1 MRLTERSLVAWVVLV
16 LSGVLEAVW
25 ATALSASNGFRKVV
39 PTLVFVAGMVCS
51 MIGLG
56 FAMTVIPVGTA
67 YAVWV
72 GIGASLTV
80 VVAILRRQEA
90 ASVARVALVLGLV
103 ACVVGLKVVT

>member
-1 MRLTERSLVAWVVLV
+1 MAWTVLV

-25 ATALSASNGFRKVV
+25 ATALSASNGFKKVV
-39 PTLVFVAGMVCS
+39 PTIVFVVGMALS
-51 MIGLG
+51 MVGLA
-56 FAMTVIPVGTA
+56 FAMKEIPVGTA

-80 VVAILRRQEA
+80 IVAILRGQEA

-103 ACVVGLKVVT
+103 ACVVGLKVVS

>member
-1 MRLTERSLVAWVVLV
+1 MAWAVLV

-25 ATALSASNGFRKVV
+25 ATALGASNGFRKVV
-39 PTLVFVAGMVCS
+39 PTIVFVTGMALS
-51 MIGLG
+51 MVGLA
-56 FAMTVIPVGTA
+56 FAMTAIPVGTA

-103 ACVVGLKVVT
+103 ACVVGLKVVS

>member
-1 MRLTERSLVAWVVLV
+1 MAWAVLV

-25 ATALSASNGFRKVV
+25 ATALGASNGFRKVV
-39 PTLVFVAGMVCS
+39 PTIVFAAGMALS
-51 MIGLG
+51 MVGLA
-56 FAMTVIPVGTA
+56 FAMTAIPVGTA

-103 ACVVGLKVVT
+103 ACVVGLKVVS